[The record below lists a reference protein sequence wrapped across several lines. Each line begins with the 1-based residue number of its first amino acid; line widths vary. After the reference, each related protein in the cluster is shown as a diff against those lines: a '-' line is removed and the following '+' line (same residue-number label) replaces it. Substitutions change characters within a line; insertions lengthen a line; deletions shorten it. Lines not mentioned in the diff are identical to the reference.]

1 MANING
7 TWRTGINTSSWNA
20 SSNASSNG
28 SGNNSNTEVNY
39 NPYSNDGIQNL
50 YKKYNL
56 SYGGNDEANKGL
68 RQIVPEYTDL
78 ANQGAQFQLSLEPQ
92 RQSAVS
98 QLLNSMG
105 AAGQQAQMTQLQ
117 NQAGEQAANAARQ
130 TALMNRSMGMGDG
143 FTAGNTAALMGQGAM
158 QQNQIAQNF
167 ASPQYQAQVLQSI
180 LQAISGAGNNGGY
193 QMLNDL
199 SNHFETVQNN
209 KVNQAAQSGSPLGA
223 LLGAA
228 GGIAGQYVS
237 KQIGINP
244 SKSVGN

>member
-1 MANING
+1 MANYNG
-7 TWRTGINTSSWNA
+7 TLGTGFNTTSWNP
-20 SSNASSNG
+20 STNASSNG
-28 SGNNSNTEVNY
+28 SSGMNY
-39 NPYSNDGIQNL
+39 NPYSDQGIQNL

-98 QLLNSMG
+98 QLLNSLG
-105 AAGQQAQMTQLQ
+105 PAGQQAQMTQLQ

-130 TALMNRSMGMGDG
+130 AALMNRSMGMGDG

-167 ASPQYQAQVLQSI
+167 ASPQYQAQALQAI

-199 SNHFETVQNN
+199 SNHFQTVQSN
-209 KVNQAAQSGSPLGA
+209 KVSQASQSGNPLGA

-228 GGIAGQYVS
+228 GGMAGQYVS
-237 KQIGINP
+237 KQIGLN
-244 SKSVGN
+244 KDK